1 MGDPAVVIEDHG
13 GVLVATLDRAEHRNS
28 LTPEIEAGLEEA
40 IRRAATPAIRALL
53 LQANGPVFCAGANAR
68 ELDGND
74 ARSEAELR
82 VRAREIP
89 ERLLVPLVRLEK
101 PVVAAIEG
109 PVVGA
114 GIGLVLAADFR
125 VVASSASFMF
135 AFHRVGLA
143 PDLGTC
149 WSLPRLV
156 GLASARDILLR
167 GRIVDAAE
175 ARTLQLADDVCEP
188 SEVRLRARAL
198 AEELA
203 SGPTLALGFTKR
215 LLERGQS
222 LDLETFLEHE
232 VLAQSALVRSDDHH
246 EGIAAFRE
254 RRPPD
259 FGGR

>member
-1 MGDPAVVIEDHG
+1 MADPAVLLEEND
-13 GVLVATLDRAEHRNS
+13 GVLTATLDRAEHRNS
-28 LTPEIEAGLEEA
+28 LTAEIEAGLEEA

-125 VVASSASFMF
+125 VLSSRASFMF

-156 GLASARDILLR
+156 GMAAARDILLR
-167 GRIVDAAE
+167 GRTVDAEE
-175 ARTLQLADDVCEP
+175 AQALHLVDDVCAP
-188 SEVRLRARAL
+188 DDVRARAADL
-198 AEELA
+198 AAELA
-203 SGPTLALGFTKR
+203 AGPTLALGFTKR

-232 VLAQSALVRSDDHH
+232 VLAQSALVRSQDHH
-246 EGIAAFRE
+246 EGITAFRE
-254 RRPPD
+254 RRPPE
-259 FGGR
+259 FGGH